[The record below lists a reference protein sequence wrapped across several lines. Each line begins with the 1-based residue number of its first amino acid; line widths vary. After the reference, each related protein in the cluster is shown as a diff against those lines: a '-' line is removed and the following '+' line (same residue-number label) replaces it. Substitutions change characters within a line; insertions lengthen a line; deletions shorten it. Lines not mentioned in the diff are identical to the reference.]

1 MSKEYDDLMDKIK
14 KFVQDRDWDQ
24 FHYPKDLAISLNL
37 EAAELLEC
45 FQWKNNEEV
54 EKMLENKKEKEHIEE
69 EIADVAIYL
78 MQLAHSLDI
87 DLKKAIEDKI
97 IKNTKKYPIKR
108 NIIWLF
114 FIIFLEVLVIWLKQ

>member
-78 MQLAHSLDI
+78 MQLAYSLDI
-87 DLKKAIEDKI
+87 DLKKAIEDKML
-97 IKNTKKYPIKR
+97 KNAKKYP
-108 NIIWLF
+108 
-114 FIIFLEVLVIWLKQ
+114 LK

>member
-1 MSKEYDDLMDKIK
+1 MSKEYDELMENIR

-87 DLKKAIEDKI
+87 DLKKAIEDKM
-97 IKNTKKYPIKR
+97 IKNAKKYPIK
-108 NIIWLF
+108 
-114 FIIFLEVLVIWLKQ
+114 

>member
-108 NIIWLF
+108 NII
-114 FIIFLEVLVIWLKQ
+114 

>member
-1 MSKEYDDLMDKIK
+1 MSKEYDDLMEMIK
-14 KFVQDRDWDQ
+14 KFVKDRDWDQ

-54 EKMLENKKEKEHIEE
+54 EKMVKDKKEKEHLEE

-87 DLKKAIEDKI
+87 DLKESIEDKML
-97 IKNTKKYPIKR
+97 KNAKKYPIK
-108 NIIWLF
+108 
-114 FIIFLEVLVIWLKQ
+114 

>member
-97 IKNTKKYPIKR
+97 IKNAKKYPIKR
-108 NIIWLF
+108 NII
-114 FIIFLEVLVIWLKQ
+114 

>member
-97 IKNTKKYPIKR
+97 IKNAKKYPIKR

>member
-1 MSKEYDDLMDKIK
+1 MSKEYDNLMKIIR
-14 KFVQDRDWDQ
+14 KFVEDRNWDQ

-54 EKMLENKKEKEHIEE
+54 EKMVEDENEKEHIEE

-87 DLKKAIEDKI
+87 DLKEAIETKMK
-97 IKNTKKYPIKR
+97 KNAIKYP
-108 NIIWLF
+108 
-114 FIIFLEVLVIWLKQ
+114 LK

>member
-1 MSKEYDDLMDKIK
+1 MSKEYDDLMEMIK
-14 KFVQDRDWDQ
+14 KFVKDRDWDQ

-54 EKMLENKKEKEHIEE
+54 EKMVKDKKEKEHIEE

-87 DLKKAIEDKI
+87 DLKESIEDKM
-97 IKNTKKYPIKR
+97 IKNAKKYPIK
-108 NIIWLF
+108 
-114 FIIFLEVLVIWLKQ
+114 